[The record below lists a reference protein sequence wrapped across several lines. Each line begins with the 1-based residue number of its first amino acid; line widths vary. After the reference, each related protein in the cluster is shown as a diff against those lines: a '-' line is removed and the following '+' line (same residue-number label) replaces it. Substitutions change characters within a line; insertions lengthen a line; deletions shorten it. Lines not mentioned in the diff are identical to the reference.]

1 MSVDRIS
8 NMLSTIKNCSMSGRD
23 FVEVCY
29 SRECESIAKVLE
41 EKGFLEGVKVFKKEK
56 SSAKM
61 IHIGLVKEDGKAKIT
76 EVKRISK
83 PGRRIYKGGKEM
95 RAVLQG
101 LGVLVV
107 STSRGIMSGSEARKK
122 KLGGEVLCEVY

>member
-23 FVEVCY
+23 FVEVYY
-29 SRECESIAKVLE
+29 SKECESIAKVLE
-41 EKGFLEGVKVFKKEK
+41 EKGFLEGIKVFKKEK

-61 IHIGLVKEDGKAKIT
+61 LHIGLVKEDGKAKVT

-83 PGRRIYKGGKEM
+83 PGRRIYKGAKEL
-95 RAVLQG
+95 RGVLQG

-107 STSRGIMSGSEARKK
+107 STSRGIMSGTEARKK

>member
-23 FVEVCY
+23 FVEVPY
-29 SRECESIAKVLE
+29 SVQCEAIAKVLE
-41 EKGFLEGVKVFKKEK
+41 DKGFLEGVKIFKKEK
-56 SSAKM
+56 SLQKM
-61 IHIGLVKEDGKAKIT
+61 LHIGLVKEDGKAKLS

-83 PGRRIYKGGKEM
+83 PGRRIYKGANEL

-101 LGVLVV
+101 LGVVVV
-107 STSRGIMSGSEARKK
+107 STPRGIMSGTDARKK
-122 KLGGEVLCEVY
+122 KLGGEVICEVY

>member
-23 FVEVCY
+23 FVEVRY

-41 EKGFLEGVKVFKKEK
+41 EKGFLEGIKVFKKEK
-56 SSAKM
+56 SSVKM
-61 IHIGLVKEDGKAKIT
+61 IHIGLVKENGKAKLT